1 MYNTELNTPKSEL
14 DHRIAKLQDYLI
26 KNNIDGALI
35 VQRVDLFYFSGT
47 IQQANLYIPADG
59 DSILIAFKSSERA
72 TAESAINRI
81 APLKSPRAIPEILKQ
96 NGYDMPATLG
106 LELDVLPVNLFFN
119 YRSIFESADI
129 VDISHA
135 IRLIRAVKSSY
146 ELDIMRQAGKLSDE
160 VAATV
165 PNLLREG
172 MTELDLA
179 GKVEAEARKRGH
191 QGVVRMRLFG
201 SEMFYGHLMS
211 GAAGALPSFLSSPTG
226 GMGPSPAMA
235 QSAGFKTIQRH
246 EPVMV
251 DYIFA
256 LNGYYSDHAR
266 VFSLGKLP
274 EELMA
279 AFAVTLKLQEMI
291 KKMAKPGIRS
301 GEIYEHALQKTREW
315 GYADYFMG
323 YGPERIRLV
332 GHGIGLEVDEFPFL
346 ASGQTLKL
354 QENMTLALEPKLIFP
369 GKGVIGLE
377 NSHVVTQD
385 GLEQLNSYKEEVIV
399 I

>member
-1 MYNTELNTPKSEL
+1 MYSSGLSTPASEL
-14 DHRIAKLQDYLI
+14 ELRIAKLQAHLI
-26 KNNIDGALI
+26 KKDIDAALI
-35 VQRVDLFYFSGT
+35 LQRVDLFYFSGT
-47 IQQANLYIPADG
+47 IQQANLYIPAQG
-59 DSILIAFKSSERA
+59 DPLLLAVKSSERA
-72 TAESAINRI
+72 MAESAIERI
-81 APLKSPRAIPEILKQ
+81 VPLKSLKTIPKILKQ
-96 NGYDMPATLG
+96 NGYDIPKTLG
-106 LELDVLPVNLFFN
+106 LELDVLPANLYFN
-119 YRSIFESADI
+119 YQSIFKSPNI
-129 VDISHA
+129 VDISYA
-135 IRLIRAVKSSY
+135 IRIIRAVKSDY

-160 VAATV
+160 VAGTV
-165 PNLLREG
+165 PELLREG
-172 MTELDLA
+172 MTELELA

-274 EELMA
+274 EDLMT
-279 AFAVTLKLQEMI
+279 AFAVTLELQEMI

-301 GEIYEHALQKTREW
+301 A
-315 GYADYFMG
+315 
-323 YGPERIRLV
+323 ERIRLV

-346 ASGQTLKL
+346 AAGQNLEL
-354 QENMTLALEPKLIFP
+354 QEGMTIALEPKLIFP

-377 NSHVVTQD
+377 NTHVVTGD
-385 GLEQLNSYKEEVIV
+385 GLDQFNSFTEEVIV